1 MTKQSVASKC
11 SISIHFDGEIAKN
24 HSISMRTLGKS
35 LHHLQSAIDRA
46 HLDVKYG
53 NVWKHART
61 STIDRTDALF
71 VTSVPQ
77 EGGFI
82 LDFVGDTPAG
92 KFIVDRLVAALRP
105 AIERAMEGGERQI
118 VDFAEQIETRKRQVA
133 SSAVSL
139 LTYQNII
146 DNPPEQIS
154 RRYGDRSIVKE
165 FDQIASIVRSSTVSD
180 DSAIE
185 LLMAGE
191 TTNEFIFNKPTSKR
205 FHAVV
210 AEKLIGEPVIYLATI
225 TSLDHKNMKGKVYNV
240 VSKKEA
246 NIYFTKAE
254 DFFKVKPHLGRE
266 IPVKMI
272 ACPLIEYG
280 AFDPKAGDIYFVGL
294 LSEDG

>member
-1 MTKQSVASKC
+1 
-11 SISIHFDGEIAKN
+11 
-24 HSISMRTLGKS
+24 MRTLGKS

-61 STIDRTDALF
+61 SRLDREEALF

-77 EGGFI
+77 DGGFI
-82 LDFVGDTPAG
+82 LDFAGDTPAG
-92 KFIVDRLVAALRP
+92 KFIVNRLIVALRP

-118 VDFAEQIETRKRQVA
+118 VDFAEQIETRKKQVA
-133 SSAVSL
+133 SSATTP

-146 DNPPEQIS
+146 ANPPEIIS

-165 FDQIASIVRSSTVSD
+165 FDQIASIIRSSTVGD

-185 LLMAGE
+185 LQMAGD
-191 TTNEFIFNKPTSKR
+191 TTNEFIFNKPISKR

-210 AEKLIGEPVIYLATI
+210 AEKLIGEPVAYLAKI
-225 TSLDHKNMKGKVYNV
+225 TSLDHKNMKGKIYNI

-246 NIYFTKAE
+246 NIYFVQAE

-266 IPVKMI
+266 SPVKMI

-280 AFDPKAGDIYFVGL
+280 AFDPQAGDIYFVDL